1 MGEINDLKKKKK
13 GNNEKVMM
21 ITSPV
26 EEMQKDNII
35 HSEV

>member
-1 MGEINDLKKKKK
+1 MGETNDLKKN

-21 ITSPV
+21 IASPV

-35 HSEV
+35 HSGV